1 MSLINK
7 NSDFKGIITKIII
20 GLIIAIFVVSS
31 IYAASPK
38 DDVHQFLVDKY
49 SNMKT
54 LNVKFKLKD
63 TEMKNAV
70 LEGTVRAK
78 KGNMYYFNI
87 GNRILICN
95 GKDMWNYSI
104 KEKTV
109 ILSKFNKNSKD
120 FSFED
125 IFFSLIKNSKPVNY
139 SKITQSDGKIFNSLE
154 LEINQ
159 ELKDKFKITE
169 LKLAVDDKKN
179 IKAIEMINGKNI
191 KTWEIIDF
199 NINPDVSDTEFSFN
213 PPKDVELIDLR

>member
-1 MSLINK
+1 MNISNK
-7 NSDFKGIITKIII
+7 NIDIKGLITKIII
-20 GLIIAIFVVSS
+20 GLIIAVFVVSS
-31 IYAASPK
+31 IYAVSPK
-38 DDVHQFLVDKY
+38 EDVHQYLVDKY

-63 TEMKNAV
+63 TEMKNVV
-70 LEGTVRAK
+70 LEGVVRAK
-78 KGNMYYFNI
+78 KGNMYHFNI

-139 SKITQSDGKIFNSLE
+139 SKVTHSDGKIFNSLE
-154 LEINQ
+154 LDLNP
-159 ELKDKFKITE
+159 ELKEKFKITAFKIS
-169 LKLAVDDKKN
+169 LDDKKN

-191 KTWEIIDF
+191 KTWEILDF
-199 NINPDVSDTEFSFN
+199 NLNPDMSDTEFSFN